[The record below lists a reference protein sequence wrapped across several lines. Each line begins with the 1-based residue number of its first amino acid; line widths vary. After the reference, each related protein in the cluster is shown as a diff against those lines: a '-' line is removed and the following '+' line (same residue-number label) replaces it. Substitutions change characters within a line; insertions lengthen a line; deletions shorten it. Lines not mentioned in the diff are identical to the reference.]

1 MTVRQCLCKTQLRPT
16 MLVYRHFCGGTI
28 IGEVTRV
35 NERSVRIRKLNDAG
49 TCMSDE
55 HVTLK
60 FKPSCAAE
68 IDQRHDER
76 TGLACWCVTD
86 IHELT
91 PEVAQEKYFR
101 DLLVG
106 CNPYIAKK
114 IGWAERMSAVKEI
127 DLQSPVTPRT
137 TTNPDLHTIDALN
150 EAVHK
155 RSAQGAAGT
164 SVTDFISSGKYKN
177 MKPDRLQR
185 IMRADLEIAHG
196 ARRALHI
203 AKVTPRRLDMLWNI
217 VWKHAHAGAYGLHDV
232 VYWYGELWPLVAPC
246 LGSYALTGGAIPSIH
261 S

>member
-28 IGEVTRV
+28 IGEVARV

-49 TCMSDE
+49 TRMSDE
-55 HVTLK
+55 YVTLK
-60 FKPSCAAE
+60 FKRQAE
-68 IDQRHDER
+68 LKDAHRLEGHPP
-76 TGLACWCVTD
+76 CWCVTD
-86 IHELT
+86 IHALT

-101 DLLVG
+101 DKLLG

-114 IGWAERMSAVKEI
+114 IGWAERVSAVQEL
-127 DLQSPVTPRT
+127 DLQSPVTPKAT
-137 TTNPDLHTIDALN
+137 TKPDLHKIDALI
-150 EAVHK
+150 EAARK

-246 LGSYALTGGAIPSIH
+246 LGSYALTGGAIPSMH
-261 S
+261 

>member
-16 MLVYRHFCGGTI
+16 MFVYRHFCGGTI

-101 DLLVG
+101 DKLLG
-106 CNPYIAKK
+106 CNQYIAKK
-114 IGWAERMSAVKEI
+114 IGWLPIRSRMPVMQQLCKPTAQQIDELIASSPSFLSKQRER
-127 DLQSPVTPRT
+127 QSTKQHTVT
-137 TTNPDLHTIDALN
+137 
-150 EAVHK
+150 E
-155 RSAQGAAGT
+155 
-164 SVTDFISSGKYKN
+164 FISAGKYHG
-177 MKPDRLQR
+177 MKDDKLQG
-185 IMRADLEIAHG
+185 MLRADLENATG
-196 ARRALHI
+196 AASALHI
-203 AKVTPRRLDMLWNI
+203 NRVSKRQLDMLWSL
-217 VWKHAHAGAYGLHDV
+217 VWKHADVDRNGLHDV
-232 VYWYGELWPLVAPC
+232 VYWYEELLPLVKW
-246 LGSYALTGGAIPSIH
+246 S
-261 S
+261 